1 MSNEEILVNLNKN
14 KLSKT
19 IILLAIILVT
29 SYSYSQTEKDNYIC
43 FSGGL
48 DLKSAIV
55 GSNLTN
61 NKFALDYNLQFS
73 MVDRNVEVYVGYE
86 SFTKIQFDKYF
97 IGIGYHFPLYLFAFQ
112 KSIKTTF
119 IPSIEPTL
127 INRWGTWG
135 GGLSFNEPSSHLSI
149 GGNLAFRW
157 DINDK
162 FALEYSLNALP
173 RTDLKAKYGSLSAKN
188 KLSIDG
194 VGIVSSSF
202 VKFIWKL
209 YPANIKYN

>member
-1 MSNEEILVNLNKN
+1 M
-14 KLSKT
+14 
-19 IILLAIILVT
+19 LAT
-29 SYSYSQTEKDNYIC
+29 CTYSQTEKDNYIS

-48 DLKSAIV
+48 DLRNVIIGSDPTNNKSAI
-55 GSNLTN
+55 
-61 NKFALDYNLQFS
+61 DYNLQFS
-73 MVDRNVEVYVGYE
+73 MVDRNVEVSVGYE

-97 IGIGYHFPLYLFAFQ
+97 IGIGYHFPLYLYAFQ
-112 KSIKTTF
+112 RSIKTTF
-119 IPSIEPTL
+119 IPSIEPSL

-162 FALEYSLNALP
+162 FAFEYSLNALP
-173 RTDLKAKYGSLSAKN
+173 RTDLNAKYGDLSAKN
-188 KLSIDG
+188 RLSIDG

-209 YPANIKYN
+209 YPANIKY